1 MHVRTSAVSPGSATR
16 RSCAA
21 GALAL
26 TVLLSGCSVLQIRTE
41 DKDSGPVR
49 VGVQKTAGPEPTGE
63 PTEAGIPEGMKKES
77 VTLGDTCPV
86 TVSFALGDSWTDS
99 GSSTDKF
106 HVFRR
111 ADDSTS
117 SEDSTSSDVFQISC
131 NDEFSDSAQEVVDQK
146 RRYSFSKQDSE
157 VLAESTGSL
166 SAGKYWSYQA
176 ELGATE
182 ILAID
187 QQPTIAYGVQTGYK
201 VNGRLVS
208 LTIEMRALKSNA
220 EAAEEFEKILPTVT
234 IDGEKVPSPS
244 FR

>member
-1 MHVRTSAVSPGSATR
+1 MSSLAAPTALDSDVVRDSTLLGRLPDQLQRRIQRQRTGGRRSEAAIQLLEAGFRSPGRKHGIAVR
-16 RSCAA
+16 R
-21 GALAL
+21 
-26 TVLLSGCSVLQIRTE
+26 
-41 DKDSGPVR
+41 
-49 VGVQKTAGPEPTGE
+49 
-63 PTEAGIPEGMKKES
+63 
-77 VTLGDTCPV
+77 
-86 TVSFALGDSWTDS
+86 
-99 GSSTDKF
+99 
-106 HVFRR
+106 
-111 ADDSTS
+111 
-117 SEDSTSSDVFQISC
+117 
-131 NDEFSDSAQEVVDQK
+131 
-146 RRYSFSKQDSE
+146 
-157 VLAESTGSL
+157 
-166 SAGKYWSYQA
+166 KYWSYQG